1 MSYIYTYAYP
11 HGCCADT
18 GGYYTPGSGARNISF
33 KTVAAAAAV
42 AVLQPPR
49 RRRILRARFL
59 HGK

>member
-11 HGCCADT
+11 TAVAQTPEDT
-18 GGYYTPGSGARNISF
+18 TPGSGARNISF
-33 KTVAAAAAV
+33 KTVDAAAAV
-42 AVLQPPR
+42 AALQPPR